1 MKHFSLFLIP
11 LIILAGCSHAR
22 EIPANYQLVS
32 DTLRIKRDIDS
43 IIHTPEYRNYQ
54 NLTSLNQVADYIQHE
69 FQSISDSV
77 TEQKFTYLDNEYRN
91 IICSINT
98 NKTERIIIG
107 AHYDVCGDQDGADDN
122 ASGVAGLLELARILK
137 NKQLN
142 YRIDFVAFTLEEPPA
157 FGTKS
162 MGSAHHAQYV
172 FDNHIPV
179 KGMICLEMI
188 GYYSDKPGSQ
198 EYPLGFLSW
207 YYGDIGNYITV
218 VQKYGN
224 GDFGDDLTSLM
235 KANQVLPT
243 ESFSGPAFL
252 TGVDFSDHRNY
263 WNHGYSAVMI
273 TNTAFY
279 RNKNYHEK
287 TDTIETLDFKRLALT
302 IDELYLALK
311 QLR

>member
-1 MKHFSLFLIP
+1 M
-11 LIILAGCSHAR
+11 
-22 EIPANYQLVS
+22 
-32 DTLRIKRDIDS
+32 DS

-54 NLTSLNQVADYIQHE
+54 NLRSLNQVADYIQHE

-91 IICSINT
+91 IICSMNT
-98 NKTERIIIG
+98 DKPERIIIG

-122 ASGVAGLLELARILK
+122 ASGVVGLLELARILK
-137 NKQLN
+137 NQHLN

-162 MGSAHHAQYV
+162 MGSAHHAQYLY
-172 FDNHIPV
+172 DNHIPV

-263 WNHGYSAVMI
+263 WKHGYSAVML

-279 RNKNYHEK
+279 RNKNYHKK

>member
-1 MKHFSLFLIP
+1 M
-11 LIILAGCSHAR
+11 
-22 EIPANYQLVS
+22 
-32 DTLRIKRDIDS
+32 DS
-43 IIHTPEYRNYQ
+43 IVHTPEYRNYQ
-54 NLTSLNQVADYIQHE
+54 NLRSLNQVADYIQHE

-91 IICSINT
+91 IICSMNT
-98 NKTERIIIG
+98 DKPERIIIG

-122 ASGVAGLLELARILK
+122 ASGVVGLLELARILK
-137 NKQLN
+137 NQHLN

-157 FGTKS
+157 FATES
-162 MGSAHHAQYV
+162 MGSAHHAQYLY
-172 FDNHIPV
+172 DNHIPV

-198 EYPLGFLSW
+198 EYPLGFLRW

-263 WNHGYSAVMI
+263 WKHGYSAVML

-279 RNKNYHEK
+279 RNKNYHKK